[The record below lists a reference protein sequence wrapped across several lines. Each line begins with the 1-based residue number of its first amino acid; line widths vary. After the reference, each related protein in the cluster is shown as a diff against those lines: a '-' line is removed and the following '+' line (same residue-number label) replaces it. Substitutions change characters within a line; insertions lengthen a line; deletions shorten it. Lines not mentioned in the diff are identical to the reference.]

1 VTGFASDGREARAPP
16 PPPTLVHFDGTVSG
30 LSGRCPSVT
39 FTAAGRLVVAGKD
52 TTYKHGRC
60 ADVSSGNVLT
70 IDGTLSGKTVDATN
84 IDLKGER

>member
-1 VTGFASDGREARAPP
+1 MLGAMEGPDIRYRAVEVE
-16 PPPTLVHFDGTVSG
+16 LAG

-39 FTAAGRLVVAGKD
+39 FTAAGRPVVAGKD
-52 TTYKHGRC
+52 TTCQHGRC

-70 IDGTLSGKTVDATN
+70 VDGTLSGKTVDATN